1 MSEAPAVE
9 AIGKG
14 LWSVRV
20 ALPGPMPFV
29 FAYVFA
35 TSRGPV
41 VVDPGWDTE
50 ESHRTLGDGLSQ
62 LGFRIP
68 DVYGVLVTHHHR
80 DHSGLA
86 ARLREESGAWIAM
99 HPNDADILLRAA
111 DRAGPDLRRELDEAG
126 VPPPESEVMLAG
138 VSERF
143 PIMPALADVR
153 PLEDGEHADVPG
165 WRVRALWTPGHTPGH
180 LCFVVE
186 SAGVLLSGDHL
197 LPRITPNVSHGPTRG
212 SDPLRQYLASLER
225 LLADDVPRQ
234 VLPAHEWRF
243 DTLAG
248 RVEEVRAHHESRLQ
262 EVRRALGPAPRTLWE
277 LASTLEWFRPWA
289 QLDPLARRSA
299 LGETRAHVAYLMG
312 ESLVAADLAPDTA
325 ILYTANT

>member
-1 MSEAPAVE
+1 MLAD
-9 AIGKG
+9 G
-14 LWSVRV
+14 LWSIRV

-35 TSRGPV
+35 TPRGPV

-50 ESHRTLGDGLSQ
+50 ESYGTLGDGLKQ
-62 LGFRIP
+62 LGFRIA
-68 DVYGVLVTHHHR
+68 DLYGVLVTHHHR

-86 ARLREESGAWIAM
+86 ARLREESAAWIAM
-99 HPNDADILLRAA
+99 HPNDAAILARAA
-111 DRAGPDLRRELDEAG
+111 DRAGPALWAELEEAG
-126 VPPPESEVMLAG
+126 VPSSESDAIAARVAERFPVMPPLAG
-138 VSERF
+138 V
-143 PIMPALADVR
+143 L
-153 PLEDGEHADVPG
+153 PLEDGQHADVPG

-197 LPRITPNVSHGPTRG
+197 LPRITPNVSHGPTSS
-212 SDPLRQYLASLER
+212 SDPLRQYLASLDR

-243 DTLAG
+243 DTLED
-248 RVEEVRAHHESRLQ
+248 RVEEVRAHHRSRLR
-262 EVRRALGPAPRTLWE
+262 EVHGALAPAPRTLWE
-277 LASTLEWFRPWA
+277 LASTLDWFRPWA

-312 ESLVAADLAPDTA
+312 EGLVTTNLAPDTA